1 MRVSREMP
9 ELPEVETI
17 RRQLEREVV
26 GRKVKTVDVTGKR
39 SIRRQTPEEFK
50 AGLEGA
56 KITGVQRKGKYL
68 LLALDNGSVWII
80 HLRMSGQLLR
90 AAAKDPAAEHTH
102 VTVTFTQGGQLRFLD
117 PRTFGEMFLATPDE
131 ITSEITELS
140 TLGVDPV
147 ETPMSWVD
155 FGHLLRS
162 KKMKLKAF
170 LTDQSMIAGIGNI
183 YADEILFDSGLR
195 FDRETD
201 SLTTQEI
208 RRLYR
213 SLVEILY
220 EACKYSGSTLADKQY
235 VDLFGKTGDYQQ
247 HHQVYDREKQPC
259 RRCRRNDIVKTKFA
273 SRSTFYCEVC
283 QV

>member
-1 MRVSREMP
+1 MP

-17 RRQLEREVV
+17 RRELEKEVV
-26 GRKVKTVDVTGKR
+26 GRKIKTVDTVGKK
-39 SIRRQTPEEFK
+39 SIKRQTPAEFVD
-50 AGLEGA
+50 GLVGA
-56 KITGVQRKGKYL
+56 KITGSQRKGKYL
-68 LLALDNGSVWII
+68 LLPLDNGKVLVV
-80 HLRMSGQLLR
+80 HLRMSGQLR
-90 AAAKDPAAEHTH
+90 RNAAKDPIEKHTH
-102 VTVTFTQGGQLRFLD
+102 VNITFTQGGQLRFID
-117 PRTFGEMFLATPDE
+117 PRTFGEMFLASPDE
-131 ITSEITELS
+131 ITSEIEELS

-162 KKMKLKAF
+162 KNTTLKNF

-183 YADEILFDSGLR
+183 YADEILFDAGLR
-195 FDRETD
+195 FDRETG

-213 SLVEILY
+213 SLVEILH
-220 EACKYSGSTLADKQY
+220 EAIKYNGSTLSDGQY
-235 VDLFGKTGDYQQ
+235 VDLFGKAGDYQS

-259 RRCRRNDIVKTKFA
+259 RRCRRNDIVKTKVS

>member
-1 MRVSREMP
+1 MP

-50 AGLEGA
+50 AGLEGG

-90 AAAKDPAAEHTH
+90 AAAKDPIAEHTH
-102 VTVTFTQGGQLRFLD
+102 VVVTFTQGGQLRFLD

>member
-1 MRVSREMP
+1 MP

-50 AGLEGA
+50 TGLEGA
-56 KITGVQRKGKYL
+56 KITAVQRKGKYL

-80 HLRMSGQLLR
+80 HLRMSGQLRR
-90 AAAKDPAAEHTH
+90 AAAKDPIAEHTH
-102 VTVTFTQGGQLRFLD
+102 VVVTFTQGGQLRFLD

-131 ITSEITELS
+131 ITSEIEELS

-220 EACKYSGSTLADKQY
+220 EACKYGGSTLADKQY
-235 VDLFGKTGDYQQ
+235 VDLFGKSGDYQQ
-247 HHQVYDREKQPC
+247 HHQVYNREKQPC

>member
-1 MRVSREMP
+1 MP

-17 RRQLEREVV
+17 RRELEREVV
-26 GRKVKTVDVTGKR
+26 GKKIKSVEVTGKR
-39 SIRRQTPEEFK
+39 SIRRQTPAEFVAK
-50 AGLEGA
+50 LEGV
-56 KITGVQRKGKYL
+56 KIAGAQRKGKYL
-68 LLALDNGSVWII
+68 LLPLDTGDVLVI

-90 AAAKDPAAEHTH
+90 AAPKDPVDKHTH
-102 VTVTFTQGGQLRFLD
+102 VTFTFTQGGQMRFVD
-117 PRTFGEMFLATPDE
+117 PRTFGELFLATPDE
-131 ITSEITELS
+131 ITNEIEELS

-162 KKMKLKAF
+162 KKTKLKTF

-195 FDRETD
+195 YDRDTD

-213 SLVEILY
+213 SLVEILH
-220 EACKYSGSTLADKQY
+220 EAIKYGGSTLADEQY
-235 VDLFGKTGDYQQ
+235 VDLNGKPGEYQQ

-259 RRCRRNDIVKTKFA
+259 RRCRRHDIVKSKFGG
-273 SRSTFYCEVC
+273 RSTFYCEVC

>member
-1 MRVSREMP
+1 MP

-17 RRQLEREVV
+17 RRALEKEVV
-26 GRKVKTVDVTGKR
+26 GRKVKTVDVDGTK
-39 SIRRQTPEEFK
+39 SIKRQTPAEFK

-56 KITGVQRKGKYL
+56 KITGSQRKGKYL
-68 LLALDNGSVWII
+68 LMPLDNGQVLVV
-80 HLRMSGQLLR
+80 HLRMSGQLRR
-90 AAAKDPAAEHTH
+90 AVPKDVVEKHTH
-102 VTVTFTQGGQLRFLD
+102 VTITFTQGGQLRFID

-131 ITSEITELS
+131 ITSEIDELS
-140 TLGVDPV
+140 TLGIDPV

-162 KKMKLKAF
+162 KNTTLKAF

-183 YADEILFDSGLR
+183 YADEILFDAGLR
-195 FDRETD
+195 FDRETG

-208 RRLYR
+208 RRCYR

-220 EACKYSGSTLADKQY
+220 EAMKYNGSTLADKQY
-235 VDLFGKTGDYQQ
+235 VDLFGKPGDYQS
-247 HHQVYDREKQPC
+247 HHQVYGREKQPC
-259 RRCRRNDIVKTKFA
+259 RRCRRADIQKTKA
-273 SRSTFYCEVC
+273 AGRSTFYCEVC

>member
-1 MRVSREMP
+1 MP

-17 RRQLEREVV
+17 RRELEKEVV
-26 GRKVKTVDVTGKR
+26 GRKIKTVEVSGKR
-39 SIRRQTPEEFK
+39 TIRRQTPAEFK

-56 KITGVQRKGKYL
+56 KITGAQRKGKYL
-68 LLALDNGSVWII
+68 LMPLDNGSVLIV
-80 HLRMSGQLLR
+80 HLRMSGQLRR
-90 AAAKDPAAEHTH
+90 AVPKDPVVKHTH
-102 VTVTFTQGGQLRFLD
+102 VVITFTQGGQLRFID

-131 ITSEITELS
+131 ISSEIEELS

-162 KKMKLKAF
+162 KNMKLKAF
-170 LTDQSMIAGIGNI
+170 LTDQSMLAGIGII
-183 YADEILFDSGLR
+183 YSDEILFDSGLR
-195 FDRETD
+195 FDRDTA

-213 SLVEILY
+213 SVVEILY
-220 EACKYSGSTLADKQY
+220 EAMKYNGSTLSDQQY
-235 VDLFGKTGDYQQ
+235 VDLFGKTGSYQEY
-247 HHQVYDREKQPC
+247 HQVYDRDGQPC
-259 RRCRRNDIVKTKFA
+259 RRCRRNNIVKTKVA
-273 SRSTFYCEVC
+273 SRSTFYCEVY

>member
-1 MRVSREMP
+1 MP

-17 RRQLEREVV
+17 RRELEREVV
-26 GRKVKTVDVTGKR
+26 GRKIKTVETVGKR
-39 SIRRQTPEEFK
+39 SIRRQTPAQFK

-56 KITGVQRKGKYL
+56 KITGTQRKGKYL
-68 LLALDNGSVWII
+68 LLALDNGSVLVI

-90 AAAKDPAAEHTH
+90 AAVKDPVAKHTH
-102 VTVTFTQGGQLRFLD
+102 ITITFTQGGQLRFVD

-131 ITSEITELS
+131 ITSEIEELS

-155 FGHLLRS
+155 FGHLMRS
-162 KKMKLKAF
+162 KNTTLKAF

-183 YADEILFDSGLR
+183 YADEILFDAGLR
-195 FDRETD
+195 YDRITG

-213 SLVEILY
+213 SLVEILH
-220 EACKYSGSTLADKQY
+220 EAIKYGGSTLADGQY
-235 VDLFGKTGDYQQ
+235 VDLFGKPGDFQS
-247 HHQVYDREKQPC
+247 HHQVYNRDKQPC
-259 RRCRRNDIVKTKFA
+259 RRCRRNYIVKVKVS

>member
-1 MRVSREMP
+1 MRFV
-9 ELPEVETI
+9 
-17 RRQLEREVV
+17 
-26 GRKVKTVDVTGKR
+26 
-39 SIRRQTPEEFK
+39 
-50 AGLEGA
+50 
-56 KITGVQRKGKYL
+56 
-68 LLALDNGSVWII
+68 
-80 HLRMSGQLLR
+80 
-90 AAAKDPAAEHTH
+90 
-102 VTVTFTQGGQLRFLD
+102 D
-117 PRTFGEMFLATPDE
+117 PRTFGELFLATPDE
-131 ITSEITELS
+131 ITNEIEELS

-162 KKMKLKAF
+162 KKTKLKTF

-195 FDRETD
+195 YDRDTD

-213 SLVEILY
+213 SLVEILH
-220 EACKYSGSTLADKQY
+220 EAIKYGGSTLSDEQY
-235 VDLFGKTGDYQQ
+235 VDLNGKPGEYQQ

-259 RRCRRNDIVKTKFA
+259 RRCRRHDIVKSKFGG
-273 SRSTFYCEVC
+273 RSTFYCEVC

>member
-1 MRVSREMP
+1 MP

-17 RRQLEREVV
+17 RRELEREVV
-26 GRKVKTVDVTGKR
+26 GKKIKSVEVTGKR
-39 SIRRQTPEEFK
+39 SIRRQTPAEFVAK
-50 AGLEGA
+50 LEGV
-56 KITGVQRKGKYL
+56 KIAGAQRKGKYL
-68 LLALDNGSVWII
+68 LLPLDSGDVLVI

-90 AAAKDPAAEHTH
+90 AAPKDPVDPHTH
-102 VTVTFTQGGQLRFLD
+102 VTITFTQGGQMRFVD

-131 ITSEITELS
+131 ITNEIEELS

-162 KKMKLKAF
+162 KKTKLKTF

-195 FDRETD
+195 YDRDTD

-213 SLVEILY
+213 SLVEILH
-220 EACKYSGSTLADKQY
+220 EAIKYGGSTLSDEQY
-235 VDLFGKTGDYQQ
+235 VDLNGKPGEYQQ

-259 RRCRRNDIVKTKFA
+259 RRCRRHDIVKSKFGG
-273 SRSTFYCEVC
+273 RSTFYCEVC

>member
-1 MRVSREMP
+1 MP

-17 RRQLEREVV
+17 RRELEREVV
-26 GRKVKTVDVTGKR
+26 GKKIKSVEVTGKR
-39 SIRRQTPEEFK
+39 SIRRQTPAEFVAK
-50 AGLEGA
+50 LEGV
-56 KITGVQRKGKYL
+56 KIAGAQRKGKYL
-68 LLALDNGSVWII
+68 LLPLDSGDVLVI

-90 AAAKDPAAEHTH
+90 AAPKDPVDTHTH
-102 VTVTFTQGGQLRFLD
+102 VTITFTQGGQLRFVD

-131 ITSEITELS
+131 ITNEIEELS

-162 KKMKLKAF
+162 KRMKLKAF

-195 FDRETD
+195 YDRDTD

-213 SLVEILY
+213 SLVEILH
-220 EACKYSGSTLADKQY
+220 EAIKYGGSTLADAQY
-235 VDLFGKTGDYQQ
+235 VDLNGKPGEYQQ

-259 RRCRRNDIVKTKFA
+259 RRCRRHDIVKTKFQQ
-273 SRSTFYCEVC
+273 RSTFYCEVC

>member
-1 MRVSREMP
+1 MP

-17 RRQLEREVV
+17 RRELEREVV
-26 GRKVKTVDVTGKR
+26 GKKIKTVEITGKR
-39 SIRRQTPEEFK
+39 SIRRQTPAEFK
-50 AGLEGA
+50 AKLEGA
-56 KITGVQRKGKYL
+56 KISGAQRKGKYL
-68 LLALDNGSVWII
+68 LLPLDTGEVWII

-90 AAAKDPAAEHTH
+90 AASKDPVDKHNH
-102 VTVTFTQGGQLRFLD
+102 VTISFTQGGQLRFVD

-131 ITSEITELS
+131 ITNEIEELS

-162 KKMKLKAF
+162 KKMKLKTF

-195 FDRETD
+195 YDRDTD

-213 SLVEILY
+213 SLVEILH
-220 EACKYSGSTLADKQY
+220 EAIKYGGSTLADEQY
-235 VDLFGKTGDYQQ
+235 VDLNGKPGEYQQ

-259 RRCRRNDIVKTKFA
+259 RRCRRHDIVKSKFGG
-273 SRSTFYCEVC
+273 RSTFYCEVC

>member
-1 MRVSREMP
+1 MP

-17 RRQLEREVV
+17 RRELEREVV
-26 GRKVKTVDVTGKR
+26 GRKIKEVKTVGKR
-39 SIRRQTPEEFK
+39 SIRRQTPAAFAK
-50 AGLEGA
+50 ALIGV
-56 KITGVQRKGKYL
+56 KITGARRKGKYL
-68 LLALDNGSVWII
+68 LLDLDNGSVLVI

-90 AAAKDPAAEHTH
+90 AAAKDEVVKHTH
-102 VTVTFTQGGQLRFLD
+102 VIITFTQGGQLRFVD

-131 ITSEITELS
+131 ITSEIEELS

-147 ETPMSWVD
+147 ETPMSWID

-162 KKMKLKAF
+162 RKMKLKAF

-183 YADEILFDSGLR
+183 YSDEILFDAGLR

-213 SLVEILY
+213 SMVEILY
-220 EACKYSGSTLADKQY
+220 EAVKYGGSTLSDKQY
-235 VDLFGKTGDYQQ
+235 VDLFGKQGEYQN

>member
-1 MRVSREMP
+1 MP

-17 RRQLEREVV
+17 RRELEREVV
-26 GRKVKTVDVTGKR
+26 GKKIKTVEVTGKR
-39 SIRRQTPEEFK
+39 SIRRQTPAEFK
-50 AGLEGA
+50 AKLEGA
-56 KITGVQRKGKYL
+56 KISGAQRKGKYL
-68 LLALDNGSVWII
+68 LLPLDTGDVWII

-90 AAAKDPAAEHTH
+90 AAPKDPLDPHNH
-102 VTVTFTQGGQLRFLD
+102 VTISFTQGGQLRFVD

-131 ITSEITELS
+131 ITSEIEELS

-195 FDRETD
+195 YDRDTD

-213 SLVEILY
+213 SLVEILH
-220 EACKYSGSTLADKQY
+220 EAIKYGGSTLADEQY
-235 VDLFGKTGDYQQ
+235 VDLNGKPGEYQQ

-259 RRCRRNDIVKTKFA
+259 RRCRRHDIVKTKFQQ
-273 SRSTFYCEVC
+273 RSTFYCEVC

>member
-1 MRVSREMP
+1 MP

-17 RRQLEREVV
+17 RRELEREVV
-26 GRKVKTVDVTGKR
+26 GKKIKTVEVTGKR
-39 SIRRQTPEEFK
+39 SIRRQTPAEFK
-50 AGLEGA
+50 SKLEGA
-56 KITGVQRKGKYL
+56 KIAGAQRKGKYL
-68 LLALDNGSVWII
+68 LLPLDTGDVLVI

-90 AAAKDPAAEHTH
+90 AAAKEPVAKHTH
-102 VTVTFTQGGQLRFLD
+102 VIITFTQGGQLRFVD

-131 ITSEITELS
+131 ITNEIEELS

-147 ETPMSWVD
+147 ETPMSWVV

-170 LTDQSMIAGIGNI
+170 LTDQSMVAGIGNI
-183 YADEILFDSGLR
+183 YSDEILFDSGLR
-195 FDRETD
+195 YDRDTD

-213 SLVEILY
+213 SLVEILH
-220 EACKYSGSTLADKQY
+220 EAIKYGGSTLADGQY
-235 VDLFGKTGDYQQ
+235 VDINGKPGEYQQ

-259 RRCRRNDIVKTKFA
+259 RRCRRHDIVKSKFGG
-273 SRSTFYCEVC
+273 RSTFYCEVC

>member
-1 MRVSREMP
+1 MP

-17 RRQLEREVV
+17 RRELEKDVV
-26 GRKVKTVDVTGKR
+26 GRKIKSVETVGRK
-39 SIRRQTPEEFK
+39 SIKRQTPAEFK
-50 AGLEGA
+50 KGLEGV
-56 KITGVQRKGKYL
+56 KITGVSRRGKYL
-68 LLALDNGSVWII
+68 LVALDSGQVLII
-80 HLRMSGQLLR
+80 HLGMSGQLRR
-90 AAAKDPAAEHTH
+90 AVPKDAVAKHTH
-102 VTVTFTQGGQLRFLD
+102 VTITFTQGGQLRFTD

-131 ITSEITELS
+131 IGSQIEELS

-147 ETPMSWVD
+147 EAPMSWVD

-162 KKMKLKAF
+162 RNTTLKTF

-195 FDRETD
+195 YDRETG

-213 SLVEILY
+213 SVVEILH
-220 EACKYSGSTLADKQY
+220 EAIKYGGSTLSDGQY
-235 VDLFGKTGDYQQ
+235 VDLFGKPGDFQS

-259 RRCRRNDIVKTKFA
+259 RRCRRNDIVKVKV
-273 SRSTFYCEVC
+273 SGRSTYYCEVC